1 VGGPSSL
8 ARSGGTIPSTGCVVS
23 QPFAAGGNQPYL
35 DLWVVTSDL
44 RYLVYKTP
52 TTLTFETDAS

>member
-1 VGGPSSL
+1 
-8 ARSGGTIPSTGCVVS
+8 VVS
-23 QPFAAGGNQPYL
+23 HPFAAGGNQPYL

-44 RYLVYKTP
+44 RYPVYKTP